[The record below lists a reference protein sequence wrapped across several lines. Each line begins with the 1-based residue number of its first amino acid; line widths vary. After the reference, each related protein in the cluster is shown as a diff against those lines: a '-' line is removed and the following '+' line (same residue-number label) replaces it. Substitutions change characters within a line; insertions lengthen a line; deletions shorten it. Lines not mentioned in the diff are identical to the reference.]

1 MSARKKNTGWL
12 WHMVDSLEG
21 DKVIWMIALLLIMI
35 SILAISSSTSL
46 LAIQTGSSRGAIIQE
61 QLLIAAIGLGVIIL
75 LYKIKAIGL
84 FRMFAQL
91 GYVLSLAGLLI
102 LVSHADL
109 GFIKAQNL
117 NGATRTL
124 FIFGRVQLHVFEFV
138 KIFMIMY
145 LAWAVDA
152 FKKDAFKTVNSLSR
166 KPQYAFLAKPKW
178 KLFIYIYFPIISISV
193 LILTGSVSSTLFI
206 GGMMFATILMGGI
219 KLKSVVPYA
228 LVAVVG
234 FVLCI
239 GLYSMSG
246 GEMFSRFGTA
256 VGRVTRA
263 SEDPEQKL
271 LSLKR
276 GSIEFQEALDEVKQP
291 ISAKIAISEG
301 GIFGKGPGRSTQ
313 RYVVPIMFEDYMF
326 SFIVEEYG
334 LLGALTVLILYCS
347 LVARGAIIVR
357 NCEGTFAKTAVA
369 GLVLL
374 ISGQAFMHM
383 MINVDLG
390 PLTGQTLP
398 MISHGNSSFLA
409 FSMAFGIILS
419 VSRMAKKRID
429 RETEKAVPIV
439 AQEPDEIRESLG
451 ELEQLDNQ

>member
-1 MSARKKNTGWL
+1 MAARKKNTGWV

-21 DKVIWMIALLLIMI
+21 DKVIWMIVLLLVMI
-35 SILAISSSTSL
+35 SVLAISSSTSL
-46 LAIQTGSSRGAIIQE
+46 LAIQSGSSRGAIIQE
-61 QLLIAAIGLGVIIL
+61 QLLIAAIGLAIIIL
-75 LYKIKAIGL
+75 LYKVKAIGL
-84 FRMFAQL
+84 FRIFARF
-91 GYVLSLAGLLI
+91 GYILSMVGLLM
-102 LVSHADL
+102 LATHANL
-109 GFIKAQNL
+109 GFIKAQTIN
-117 NGATRTL
+117 NATRT
-124 FIFGRVQLHVFEFV
+124 ISVFGVQLHVFEFV
-138 KIFMIMY
+138 KVLMIMY

-152 FKKDAFKTVNSLSR
+152 YKKDSFKTVNALSR
-166 KPQYAFLAKPKW
+166 KLLYSFLAKPKW
-178 KLFIYIYFPIISISV
+178 KLFIYIYFPIISVSV
-193 LILTGSVSSTLFI
+193 FILNGSVSSTLFI
-206 GGMMFATILMGGI
+206 GGMMFATIMMGGI

-234 FVLCI
+234 FCLCMGI
-239 GLYSMSG
+239 YSVSG
-246 GEMFSRFGTA
+246 GEKFSRFGTA

-276 GSIEFQEALDEVKQP
+276 GSKEFQDALDEVKQP
-291 ISAKIAISEG
+291 ISAKIALSEG
-301 GIFGKGPGRSTQ
+301 GILGKGPGRSTQ

-326 SFIVEEYG
+326 CFIVEEYG
-334 LLGALTVLILYCS
+334 LLGAFIVLCLYCS

-357 NCEGTFAKTAVA
+357 NCDGAFAKTAVA

-409 FSMAFGIILS
+409 FSIAFGVILS

-429 RETEKAVPIV
+429 REAEKAVPIV
-439 AQEPDEIRESLG
+439 AQESDDLRESLG